1 MDFRLGFI
9 VFRPVTIDD
18 REHSCE
24 DVTVIFYSNSPP
36 RHSMEDSDT
45 GSQNQRASEIIDGG
59 VLDADGGATEL
70 DGGQLGG
77 GGQVAEFRNWTLTKL
92 GHAVEAGIRTPNPSL
107 DTRYKEELTFK
118 HQLKT

>member
-1 MDFRLGFI
+1 
-9 VFRPVTIDD
+9 
-18 REHSCE
+18 
-24 DVTVIFYSNSPP
+24 
-36 RHSMEDSDT
+36 MEDSDT
-45 GSQNQRASEIIDGG
+45 GSQNQRTSEIIDGG

-107 DTRYKEELTFK
+107 DTKYKEELTFK